1 MPGITRPRSFNRSI
15 PKQPTGGEVGPPL
28 QALTAEARRRFAASP
43 VGSVDRKA
51 AGALEVSLATTR
63 SVAAARRVLEEHR
76 LPDDVRQ
83 AALELLDEL
92 DTGTTADAV
101 A

>member
-1 MPGITRPRSFNRSI
+1 MPGITKPPSFNRSI

-28 QALTAEARRRFAASP
+28 QALTAEARRRFAAAP

-51 AGALEVSLATTR
+51 AGA
-63 SVAAARRVLEEHR
+63 VAVALSTSRTLTAARRVLEEHR
-76 LPDDVRQ
+76 LPDDIRQ
-83 AALELLDEL
+83 AAVQLLDEL
-92 DTGTTADAV
+92 DIGTTADAV